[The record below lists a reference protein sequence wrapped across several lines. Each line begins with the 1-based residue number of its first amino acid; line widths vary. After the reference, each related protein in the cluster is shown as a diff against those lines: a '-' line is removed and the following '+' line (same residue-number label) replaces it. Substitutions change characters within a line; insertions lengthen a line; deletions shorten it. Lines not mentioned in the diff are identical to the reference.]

1 MRLSPAQQSEFHRE
15 GYLVVEDLFTPDDF
29 LPVRDEIT
37 RSIDRLATKQ
47 IEAGALT
54 QSYADESFETRL
66 TRITAETDQVYK
78 AIAHGKLHGKGVFKL
93 ITHPALLDL
102 VESLVGPEII
112 ASSVYRLRPKVPGWP
127 DGVVP
132 WHQDSGY
139 FEPYCDKEL
148 VLTVWIPMVDAT
160 PERGCLQVLPR
171 AHTGEVFTH
180 RRVAGGGYLEIP
192 DDALP
197 SGAIVTVPVPVGGAL
212 LLTNKTPHRSTDN
225 VTDVIRWSADV
236 RYQSAAL
243 PTNYQAPSGA
253 LNPDL
258 PEDAPAA
265 CYPPEAD
272 FLVRSRAHPK
282 DVVRKWTAF
291 RDLRRDHQR
300 VPVTARWAP

>member
-1 MRLSPAQQSEFHRE
+1 M
-15 GYLVVEDLFTPDDF
+15 
-29 LPVRDEIT
+29 
-37 RSIDRLATKQ
+37 
-47 IEAGALT
+47 
-54 QSYADESFETRL
+54 
-66 TRITAETDQVYK
+66 
-78 AIAHGKLHGKGVFKL
+78 
-93 ITHPALLDL
+93 
-102 VESLVGPEII
+102 
-112 ASSVYRLRPKVPGWP
+112 
-127 DGVVP
+127 P

-171 AHTGEVFTH
+171 AHTGEVFRH
-180 RRVAGGGYLEIP
+180 RRMTGGNYLEIP
-192 DDALP
+192 DEELP
-197 SGAIVTVPVPVGGAL
+197 AGAVVTVPVPVGGAL

-243 PTNYQAPSGA
+243 PTNYRSPSGA
-253 LNPDL
+253 LNVDL

-272 FLVRSRAHPK
+272 FLVRSREHPK

-291 RDLRRDHQR
+291 RDLRRNHQR
-300 VPVTARWAP
+300 APVTARWAQ